1 MARANVE
8 GATREDSSMRAI
20 TAAEVRRSFVNL
32 SQTQAKSLTLPAWWD
47 LIDFDQWDYIG
58 WRDAKAPQRGYIVA
72 IENDLVTSIVVRAPE
87 GASTRHGSSLC
98 DLCHT
103 GHAAADVA
111 LFTAARAGA
120 AGRKGD
126 TVGLYICADLACSLY
141 IRGLREVK
149 LPQGETV
156 SVEVRSARLQERLS
170 TFLARVLS

>member
-1 MARANVE
+1 MQAV
-8 GATREDSSMRAI
+8 
-20 TAAEVRRSFVNL
+20 TAAEMRRSFVNL
-32 SQTQAKSLTLPAWWD
+32 SQTQAKALALPAWWD
-47 LIDFDQWDYIG
+47 LVDFDQWDYLG
-58 WRDAKAPQRGYIVA
+58 WRDAKAPQRGYIVSVYSGA
-72 IENDLVTSIVVRAPE
+72 LTSIALRAPE
-87 GASTRHGSSLC
+87 GASTRQGSSLC

-103 GHAAADVA
+103 GHGASDVA

-156 SVEVRSARLQERLS
+156 SVEVRSARLQERLA
-170 TFLARVLS
+170 TFIARVVA